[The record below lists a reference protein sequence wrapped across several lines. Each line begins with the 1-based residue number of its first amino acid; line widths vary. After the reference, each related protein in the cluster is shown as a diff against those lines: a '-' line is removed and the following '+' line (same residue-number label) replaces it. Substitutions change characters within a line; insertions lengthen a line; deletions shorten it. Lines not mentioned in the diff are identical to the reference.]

1 MPRKKGINAKPVIP
15 YDIVEE
21 WIDMHIEDESD
32 FILNGVTYIWKA
44 LKVAYPVYSR
54 KSIVNAVH
62 EYYHL
67 HNIDTRLCNILTI
80 INESEHALECYKKK
94 YGPCFKPKVCKRP
107 SAEREK
113 ISQNSPR
120 YWKGKTMSE
129 EHKAK
134 IRESAKKTW
143 EKRRKMLED
152 KYQKENNDDLRN
164 LP

>member
-21 WIDMHIEDESD
+21 WIDMHIEDEAD

-44 LKVAYPVYSR
+44 LKAAYPIYSR

-67 HNIDTRLCNILTI
+67 HNINTRLCNILTI
-80 INESEHALECYKKK
+80 INESEHAVECYKKK
-94 YGPCFKPKVCKRP
+94 YGVCFKPKVCRRP
-107 SAEREK
+107 ASEREK
-113 ISQNSPR
+113 ISAHSSR

-129 EHKAK
+129 EHKQK
-134 IRESAKKTW
+134 IREACKKTW
-143 EKRRKMLED
+143 EKRRKMLEGID
-152 KYQKENNDDLRN
+152 ITEENNK
-164 LP
+164 